1 MILSISKIKLFK
13 ACRRAYWFRY
23 TEKISPNDKVEA
35 LETGIKYHSLLDQ
48 LYSGNI
54 DIVEDA
60 SKEYAM
66 FTAYKKYIYPK
77 FNVDT
82 SEKWIRKN
90 VSDGIEMVGVVDGIA
105 DNGWIVEHKTTSAE
119 ITEAYEYDLMLDEQ
133 ILAYMWIT
141 GARSVWYTV
150 CRKPTIRQKK
160 NETEEEFFKRMCEW
174 YDTDT
179 DAKIRLLEIHR
190 TDEEVE
196 QFAKSLKQIAKVI
209 RAEGSHENECY
220 RNTMHC
226 NKWGR
231 RCEYFPICNNY
242 DPSAEYVEFT
252 KE

>member
-1 MILSISKIKLFK
+1 MKLSISRIKLFK

-23 TEKISPNDKVEA
+23 TEKISPIDKAEA
-35 LETGIKYHSLLDQ
+35 LEIGTNYHGLIDR
-48 LYSGNI
+48 LYKGEEI
-54 DIVEDA
+54 EKEY

-66 FTAYKKYIYPK
+66 FTAYKKYIYPE
-77 FNVDT
+77 F
-82 SEKWIRKN
+82 N
-90 VSDGIEMVGVVDGIA
+90 VSDSETWVRKSISDGLEMVGIADGIA
-105 DNGWIVEHKTTSAE
+105 DNGWIVEHKTTSTE

-133 ILAYMWIT
+133 ILAYMWMT
-141 GARSVWYTV
+141 GARSVWYAV

-160 NETEEEFFKRMCEW
+160 NETEEEFFHRMCEW
-174 YDTDT
+174 YETDT
-179 DAKIRLLEIHR
+179 DSKIRLLEIHR
-190 TDEEVE
+190 TNEEVD
-196 QFAKSLKQIAKVI
+196 QFAKDLKQIAKVI
-209 RAEGSHENECY
+209 RSEGSNENECY